1 MLEHDGSWTA
11 PATKE
16 DGAGAEQTGRE
27 RRAIPLLERTDHSA
41 PSVLKPEN
49 MLREARRQKG
59 LAAGSVPAVCVLDP
73 DGDIVLHLRQRHG
86 ATRSAHWACYH
97 TEMWEWLEGGNRLGI
112 VGCAVGSSFSVLVAE
127 QLSASGCSLVLSLA
141 SAGQIADDGP
151 PPYYILVERALRDE
165 GTSHHY
171 LPAARYAE
179 CDPGLFALAKR
190 TLRRTGLP
198 IRCGATWTTDAPF
211 RETAETV
218 IARRGE
224 GVLAVEMEAA
234 ALYAFAKARGVDVL
248 CLAHVSNQLGQIEG
262 DFEKGHGNGAGA
274 SLRLLSALAE
284 DFLRSNHRDA
294 DAASIQEGVF
304 NG

>member
-1 MLEHDGSWTA
+1 MLEHDGSWTP

-16 DGAGAEQTGRE
+16 DGPGVEQTGPE
-27 RRAIPLLERTDHSA
+27 RRAMPLLERTDHSA
-41 PSVLKPEN
+41 PSILKPEN

-59 LAAGSVPAVCVLDP
+59 LAAGSVPAVCILDP

-86 ATRSAHWACYH
+86 ATRSVHWACYH

-127 QLSASGCSLVLSLA
+127 QLSASGCSLILSLA

-171 LPAARYAE
+171 LPATRYAE
-179 CDPGLFALAKR
+179 CNPELFAAAKR

-218 IARRGE
+218 IARRSE

-262 DFEKGHGNGAGA
+262 DFEKGHGNGAVA

-284 DFLRSNHRDA
+284 DFFRSNHRNP
-294 DAASIQEGVF
+294 AAANIREGAF

>member
-1 MLEHDGSWTA
+1 M
-11 PATKE
+11 
-16 DGAGAEQTGRE
+16 
-27 RRAIPLLERTDHSA
+27 PLLERTDHSA

-49 MLREARRQKG
+49 MLRKSRRQKG
-59 LAAGSVPAVCVLDP
+59 LAAGSVPAVCILDP
-73 DGDIVLHLRQRHG
+73 DGDIVHHVRQRHD

-97 TEMWEWLEGGNRLGI
+97 TEMWEWIEGGNRMGI

-179 CDPGLFALAKR
+179 CDAELLSLAKQ

-198 IRCGATWTTDAPF
+198 IRLGATWTTDAPF

-218 IARRGE
+218 MARREE

-262 DFEKGHGNGAGA
+262 DFEKGHGNGAVA

-294 DAASIQEGVF
+294 DAASIQEGAF

>member
-1 MLEHDGSWTA
+1 MLEHEGSWT
-11 PATKE
+11 PAVTKVE
-16 DGAGAEQTGRE
+16 GPGAEQAGPGG
-27 RRAIPLLERTDHSA
+27 RAIPLLERTDHSA
-41 PSVLKPEN
+41 PSILKPEN
-49 MLREARRQKG
+49 MLRESRRQKG
-59 LAAGSVPAVCVLDP
+59 LATGSVPAVCVLDP
-73 DGDIVLHLRQRHG
+73 DGDIVLHLRRHHD

-97 TEMWEWLEGGNRLGI
+97 TDMWEWIEGGNRLGI

-171 LPAARYAE
+171 LPATRYAE

-198 IRCGATWTTDAPF
+198 IRLGATWTTDAPF

-218 IARRGE
+218 IARRDE

-262 DFEKGHGNGAGA
+262 DFEKGHGNGAAA

-284 DFLRSNHRDA
+284 EFLRSNHRDA
-294 DAASIQEGVF
+294 DTASIQEGVF

>member
-1 MLEHDGSWTA
+1 M
-11 PATKE
+11 
-16 DGAGAEQTGRE
+16 
-27 RRAIPLLERTDHSA
+27 PLLERTDHSA
-41 PSVLKPEN
+41 PSLLKPEN

-73 DGDIVLHLRQRHG
+73 DGDIVQHLRRHHG
-86 ATRSAHWACYH
+86 AIRSTNWACYH

-127 QLSASGCSLVLSLA
+127 QLFASGCSLVLSLA

-151 PPYYILVERALRDE
+151 PPYYILIERALRDE

-198 IRCGATWTTDAPF
+198 IRSGATWTTDAPF

-218 IARRGE
+218 ISRRNE

-234 ALYAFAKARGVDVL
+234 ALYAFAKARGIDVL

-262 DFEKGHGNGAGA
+262 DFEKGHGNGAVA

-284 DFLRSNHRDA
+284 DFLRSDHRDA
-294 DAASIQEGVF
+294 AVANISEGAF
-304 NG
+304 HG

>member
-1 MLEHDGSWTA
+1 MLEHDGSWT
-11 PATKE
+11 PAAKE
-16 DGAGAEQTGRE
+16 EASGAEQTGRE
-27 RRAIPLLERTDHSA
+27 RRVIPLLERTDHGA

-59 LAAGSVPAVCVLDP
+59 LAAGSVPAVCILDP
-73 DGDIVLHLRQRHG
+73 DGDIVHHLRQRLG

-97 TEMWEWLEGGNRLGI
+97 TEMWEWIEGGNRLGI

-127 QLSASGCSLVLSLA
+127 QLHASGCSLVLSLA

-171 LPAARYAE
+171 LPATRYAE
-179 CDPGLFALAKR
+179 CDSGLFAAAKR

-218 IARRGE
+218 TARRRE

-262 DFEKGHGNGAGA
+262 DFEKGHGNGAVA

-294 DAASIQEGVF
+294 DAASIREGVF